1 MFNFLFTKT
10 PLHFMIQDLWRDEAF
25 TFLLAKKNIG
35 EILLLT
41 AKDFNPPFYYVL
53 IHVWIAVCGG
63 SEISLRVPSLLFFS
77 GTIYISYLFMKDVLK
92 IKGVWIYLYLFLFI
106 LNPLLVYYAFEA
118 RMYSMLAFFAL
129 ASSYTFFTNKKRAYL
144 LTTILGLYTH
154 YFMVF
159 VILTQVITFLFL
171 KFHKRKHEK
180 IIPFQYFLY
189 SLAAFIPWI
198 VFLLHKSADSFSTWI
213 VSPILSDIFH
223 VFGILYT
230 GYERD
235 FHFLSFGSSPF
246 IPFLVGS
253 SLLLLTICGRGL
265 YFYIQRNKKTEKE
278 HHVVL
283 IYLLTASVLLPFSI
297 FVVAFIHPL
306 FLPRYLIYS
315 TPLFL
320 LLLVYFLH
328 HYRPLLKIVLFIAL
342 IYIALHYQ
350 IMQIQF
356 RTKTDIKHVM
366 QEIKYLAHDNDVL
379 YVENELDYFLGEYYF
394 QEDKVFIYNKTY
406 KELRFYI
413 GKILIPKDHV
423 TSSLPSYPQRAFV
436 LRQDGSYQ
444 ILSAY

>member
-1 MFNFLFTKT
+1 MFNFLFTWT
-10 PLHFMIQDLWRDEAF
+10 PLRFMIQNLWRDEAF
-25 TFLLAKKNIG
+25 TYLLAKKNIG

-41 AKDFNPPFYYVL
+41 AKDFNPPLYYLLV
-53 IHVWIAVCGG
+53 HVWITICGG

-92 IKGVWIYLYLFLFI
+92 VKGVWIYLYLFLFI

-118 RMYSMLAFFAL
+118 RMYSMLAFLAL
-129 ASSYTFFTNKKRAYL
+129 ASSYTFFTNKKKTYL
-144 LTTILGLYTH
+144 LSTILGLYTH

-159 VILTQVITFLFL
+159 VLLTQAIIFLSL

-198 VFLLHKSADSFSTWI
+198 VFLLLHKSTDSFSTWI
-213 VSPILSDIFH
+213 TSPILSDIFH

-230 GYERD
+230 GYETD
-235 FHFLSFGSSPF
+235 FHFLSFGSSTF
-246 IPFLVGS
+246 IPFLVAS
-253 SLLLLTICGRGL
+253 SALLLTICAGEL
-265 YFYIQRNKKTEKE
+265 YLYIERNKKKE
-278 HHVVL
+278 HHDIL
-283 IYLLTASVLLPFSI
+283 PYLLTASVLLPFFI
-297 FVVAFIHPL
+297 FIIAFIHPL

-320 LLLVYFLH
+320 LLLVYLLH
-328 HYRPLLKIVLFIAL
+328 HHPPLLKIIFFAGL

-350 IMQIQF
+350 ILQTTY
-356 RTKTDIKHVM
+356 RTKADIKKVL
-366 QEIKYLAHDNDVL
+366 QEIKYLAHDNDIL

-406 KELRFYI
+406 EELRFYI

-423 TSSLPSYPQRAFV
+423 TSALPSYPQRAFV
-436 LRQDGSYQ
+436 LRQNGTYQ